1 MISPS
6 PVFLD
11 ATYLIAQADEND
23 QWYTASE
30 RVRPVVVQRRLVTTD
45 GVLSEFMAHIARNGP
60 EMRSSA
66 AQTAEQFKTSQHVE
80 VVEQTTALMAAGI
93 DAYRDEFL
101 HTRLSLQD
109 CIAILVMRERGIT
122 EALTADREF
131 LRAGITPL
139 MAV

>member
-1 MISPS
+1 MISPA

-11 ATYLIAQADEND
+11 ATYLIAQADESD
-23 QWYTASE
+23 QWYAASE
-30 RVRPVVVQRRLVTTD
+30 RLRPMVMQHRLVTTD
-45 GVLSEFMAHIARNGP
+45 GVLSEFMAHVARSGP
-60 EMRSSA
+60 VLRSSA
-66 AQTAEQFKTSQHVE
+66 ARTAEQLKASQSVE
-80 VVEQTTALMAAGI
+80 VVEQTTALMTAGI
-93 DAYRDEFL
+93 TAYRDEFRY
-101 HTRLSLQD
+101 TRFSLQD